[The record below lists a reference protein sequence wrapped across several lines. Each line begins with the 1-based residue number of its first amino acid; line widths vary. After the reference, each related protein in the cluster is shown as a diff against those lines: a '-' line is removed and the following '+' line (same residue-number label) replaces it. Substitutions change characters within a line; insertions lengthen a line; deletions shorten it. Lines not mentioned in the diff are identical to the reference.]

1 MTPKSSPSLSA
12 YQIYRRIVNLWMIG
26 LTAVATLIA
35 VSALLLVICYILASG
50 FSSLNIHIFTMDA
63 TPPGTPGGGLRNAIV
78 GTLLLIAMASVIGL
92 PLGILGGIYQIE
104 SRGRF
109 ATTVRFFTDVLNS
122 IPSIIIGLFVY
133 VIVVVPTAQLHPG
146 QAYSAFAGS
155 IALGIIMIP
164 TVMRTTE
171 EILSL
176 VPTALT
182 EASLAL
188 GATRFRT
195 MWSVVLPAAR
205 GGIITGVM
213 LAMARIAG
221 ESAPLLF
228 TSFGNNALNL
238 DPSKATSALPLSIYY
253 GAISSYD
260 YLRNQAEAGAIIL
273 ILIIFTMSLLTRFA
287 LRNKA
292 LQGK

>member
-1 MTPKSSPSLSA
+1 VKA
-12 YQIYRRIVNLWMIG
+12 
-26 LTAVATLIA
+26 
-35 VSALLLVICYILASG
+35 G
-50 FSSLNIHIFTMDA
+50 FSSLNLNIFTKDA
-63 TPPGTPGGGLRNAIV
+63 TPPGVPGGGLRNAIV
-78 GTLLLIAMASVIGL
+78 GSLMLVGMASLIGL

-104 SRGRF
+104 SRGKF
-109 ATTVRFFTDVLNS
+109 ANIVRFFTGVLNS

-133 VIVVVPTAQLHPG
+133 VVVVIPTAQLHPG

-155 IALGIIMIP
+155 IALGIIMVP
-164 TVMRTTE
+164 TIMRTTE

-176 VPTALT
+176 VPTSLT

-188 GATRFRT
+188 GATRLKT

-213 LAMARIAG
+213 LAMSRIAG

-228 TSFGNNALNL
+228 TSFGNNLLNL
-238 DPSKATSALPLSIYY
+238 DPSKATAALPLGIYY
-253 GAISSYD
+253 GAISSYP
-260 YLRNQAEAGAIIL
+260 YLQSQAEAGAIIL
-273 ILIIFTMSLLTRFA
+273 ILIIFTLSLLTRFA